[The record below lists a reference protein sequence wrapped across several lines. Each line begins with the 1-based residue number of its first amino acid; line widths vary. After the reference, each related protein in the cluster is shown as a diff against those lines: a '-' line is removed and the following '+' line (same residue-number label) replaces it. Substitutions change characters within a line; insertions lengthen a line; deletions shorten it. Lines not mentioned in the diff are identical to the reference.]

1 MSQEEMQ
8 HEWRLKRVDLALKT
22 ARHLMTCVTVGF
34 GLYLVRGA
42 ISDLAGKTTL
52 ADIALRLLVS
62 LRARDWFAILC
73 VLFSSAFGVGQW
85 YLRRKEMR
93 HRSDRRVYLE
103 REVDPSRVSSQPT
116 ATGDTRPEDR

>member
-52 ADIALRLLVS
+52 ADIALSLLVS
-62 LRARDWFAILC
+62 LRVRDWIAILC
-73 VLFSSAFGVGQW
+73 VLFSVAFGVGQW
-85 YLRRKEMR
+85 YLRRRAMR
-93 HRSDRRVYLE
+93 YFSGRRVYLE
-103 REVDPSRVSSQPT
+103 REVDPARESSQPT
-116 ATGDTRPEDR
+116 ATGDTLPEDR